1 MKISFITDEVT
12 QSFDEAVRFARQ
24 NGLAG
29 LELRSVEDTAIDM
42 LPAETLRTWRRR
54 LDAEGLTVCGLAG
67 SFYKCAPEPDAVEA
81 ELAKLERL
89 CAAADILGCAFIRGF
104 AFFAPEEGPLPAET
118 LAPYFERPVRLL
130 EQHGKTLLLE
140 ADPSVNTSN
149 HAALARLVEAI
160 GSPRVR
166 AIFDPGNCLYDPLG
180 ETPYPDGYEAIRP
193 FFAHVHIKDAVRA
206 VPESYY
212 EGALALGATKDQAVL
227 KVLVPAS
234 KSGILA
240 GVVLG
245 VGRAM
250 GETMAVSLVCGG
262 MAVMPHSLITSMYT
276 MTALIASEMGYAG
289 ELHRTMLIA
298 TGFVLLVFILLLTLS
313 LNLLRRKKK

>member
-1 MKISFITDEVT
+1 MEVLMKISFITDEVT

-130 EQHGKTLLLE
+130 EQRGKTLLLE

-206 VPESYY
+206 VPESYCVKVGTGQVGY
-212 EGALALGATKDQAVL
+212 PALLRR
-227 KVLVPAS
+227 
-234 KSGILA
+234 LA
-240 GVVLG
+240 
-245 VGRAM
+245 AD
-250 GETMAVSLVCGG
+250 
-262 MAVMPHSLITSMYT
+262 
-276 MTALIASEMGYAG
+276 GYAG
-289 ELHRTMLIA
+289 WLSTETHYRLDSHLTEEQMRLPGGAGFSAGGAAA
-298 TGFVLLVFILLLTLS
+298 TAESVAALKDILQKEGLL
-313 LNLLRRKKK
+313 

>member
-130 EQHGKTLLLE
+130 EQRGKTLLLE
-140 ADPSVNTSN
+140 ADGLRIGVASFPTVKP
-149 HAALARLVEAI
+149 LDEAYLSSLCGRVPVLFTLEEHTI
-160 GSPRVR
+160 VGGFGGAVCEYVCGLTGPRPRVVR
-166 AIFDPGNCLYDPLG
+166 LGLNDTYCSVVGNQSYLEKHFGL
-180 ETPYPDGYEAIRP
+180 
-193 FFAHVHIKDAVRA
+193 DAESVARRVRQ
-206 VPESYY
+206 E
-212 EGALALGATKDQAVL
+212 L
-227 KVLVPAS
+227 
-234 KSGILA
+234 
-240 GVVLG
+240 
-245 VGRAM
+245 
-250 GETMAVSLVCGG
+250 G
-262 MAVMPHSLITSMYT
+262 MA
-276 MTALIASEMGYAG
+276 
-289 ELHRTMLIA
+289 
-298 TGFVLLVFILLLTLS
+298 
-313 LNLLRRKKK
+313 